1 MRRFFVSTVF
11 ASVVHYCL
19 HVWGAETT
27 QKASTRGGTRA
38 SVRVMDKRSLVS
50 RQTSRD
56 SSHDA
61 GGGVNARRGGR
72 VATAGLTA
80 AIALSAVVMAAGGAS
95 SASAGQLETVT
106 IATAPFEPTALA
118 FYANARGLFRK
129 HGIDAKLVVTAD
141 PGAGVA
147 AVLAG
152 DAQFTTTHAGAPALL
167 RSRGAPVKLV
177 AAGALYQQTTPT
189 AGLVSARGKRFAVP
203 RGLVGK
209 RIGYDAPGTIA
220 HVALMKW
227 LKQGGVRDGDVT
239 LVRAAFPDMI
249 GALARGDVDAA
260 VLPEPYLTIA
270 KQQGGKLVAPIFGSV
285 CASECLLT
293 VWIARSDV
301 DRNLAAR
308 FRNAIQEAAM
318 WANRKQNDPASGAIF
333 ARYAEIDKGLLRTMA
348 RSRFGARLRLLQIRP
363 WIDAYKEFGL
373 IPEAFTAGDLV
384 K

>member
-1 MRRFFVSTVF
+1 MRRFFV
-11 ASVVHYCL
+11 
-19 HVWGAETT
+19 TT
-27 QKASTRGGTRA
+27 ILGSA
-38 SVRVMDKRSLVS
+38 VPVMDRRSLVS
-50 RQTSRD
+50 REPSRD
-56 SSHDA
+56 SAHHASCGMSA
-61 GGGVNARRGGR
+61 IRGGGV
-72 VATAGLTA
+72 ATATLCA
-80 AIALSAVVMAAGGAS
+80 AVALLAVSMAAGRTS
-95 SASAGQLETVT
+95 TASAAQLETVT

-152 DAQFTTTHAGAPALL
+152 DAQFTTTHAGGPALL
-167 RSRGAPVKLV
+167 RSRGAPVRLV
-177 AAGALYQQTTPT
+177 AAGALYQQAAPT
-189 AGLVSARGKRFAVP
+189 AGLVSARGKRFAQP
-203 RGLVGK
+203 RDLVGK

-220 HVALMKW
+220 HVALIKW
-227 LKQGGVRDGDVT
+227 LKQGGVGDGEVT

-260 VLPEPYLTIA
+260 VLPEPFLTVA
-270 KQQGGKLVAPIFGSV
+270 KKQGGKLVAPIFQSV
-285 CASECLLT
+285 CSSDCLLT
-293 VWIARSDV
+293 AWIARSDV

-308 FRNAIQEAAM
+308 FRNAIQEAAI

-333 ARYAEIDKGLLRTMA
+333 ARYAEIDKRLLRTMA
-348 RSRFGARLRLLQIRP
+348 RSRFGTRLRLPQIRP

-373 IPEAFTAGDLV
+373 IPEAFTVGDLV